1 MNPVSRLGRHFALHW
16 LAWLLSAIGLALLTA
31 DFSGLLGEVLH
42 ERVSR
47 SGIALQLVPVLL
59 LGVVLCAVGIA
70 LDRARLELERAQAE
84 LERAQLLGRT
94 GTWAHADG
102 RFLWSPRALAILG
115 LPAEAAVDFEAL
127 LARVV
132 PEDRARLE
140 RAWRTANAGAR
151 HRAEFSV
158 NDGEGGQRRLL
169 FEGRLEQIG
178 DSGPRLA
185 GIVQDT
191 SEQFRMEGA
200 LRRASRYQR
209 ALLDNFP
216 FMVWLKD
223 RNLRFLA
230 VNRPLAQAG
239 GLSDPDEACGL
250 GDEDLWPSA
259 EAAAYRAEDMDV
271 LASRSPLYSEK
282 RVGDGEQAQWYES
295 WTAPV
300 LDDNGELLGTVGY
313 ARDIGGRKRA
323 EAALARSRDRF
334 AEVGRL
340 QARFIAGEPEDSLY
354 ASLLDLACELSGCA
368 DGFLAEVAHDA
379 AGVAQISLLACRDI
393 DWLGERADLIDIA
406 LRADGAPCA
415 PGQVIAAAGDGPDG
429 RGLLCLAVTRGTR
442 LTGLIGLGVPDG
454 RLGEIALADLQVAV
468 SSFGLILEAG
478 LRERARQRTEADL
491 VRHRDRLA
499 QMVELQMS
507 DTLTAKQSAER
518 AHSARSEFLARVS
531 HELRTPIHAILGFS
545 RLALRDADRMPD
557 GTRHR
562 LDAIRQNGER
572 LLARVDDLLDL
583 SQLQSGALTL
593 NRTCCDIAEIVS
605 DVVSDLRGAAVER
618 RLALRLEGAGHA
630 VPGDADRVRL
640 MQVLTRM
647 LSHALRATPE
657 GGEVVVTVVADHSDG
672 CHGARVSIA
681 DQGGALGEG
690 GLERLFDP
698 FEQVGSS
705 RGHGPDVGLGLAVCR
720 EIMTLHQG
728 WIRAAEVGLPDGR
741 VIGTRLD
748 LWLPAP
754 VDVAVPA

>member
-1 MNPVSRLGRHFALHW
+1 MNSVVRLGRHFALHW
-16 LAWLLSAIGLALLTA
+16 LAWLMSALGLALLVA
-31 DFSGLLGEVLH
+31 DFGTLFGDTLH

-47 SGIALQLVPVLL
+47 TGIALQLVPVLL

-70 LDRARLELERAQAE
+70 LDRARLDLERARAE

-102 RFLWSPRALAILG
+102 RFEWSPRALSILG
-115 LPAEAAVDFEAL
+115 LPADAASDFAAL
-127 LARVV
+127 LAHVA

-151 HRAEFSV
+151 HRAEFSM

-239 GLSDPDEACGL
+239 GLGDPDEACGL
-250 GDEDLWPSA
+250 GDEDLWTSA
-259 EAAAYRAEDMDV
+259 DAAAYRAEDMEV
-271 LASRSPLYSEK
+271 LASRSPHYSEK
-282 RVGDGEQAQWYES
+282 RIGDGEQAQWYES
-295 WTAPV
+295 WSAPV

-313 ARDIGGRKRA
+313 TRDIGGRKRA

-334 AEVGRL
+334 AEIGRL
-340 QARFIAGEPEDSLY
+340 QARFIAGEPEDGLY
-354 ASLLDLACELSGCA
+354 ASLLDLACELSGCS

-379 AGVAQISLLACRDI
+379 GGIAQINLLACRDI
-393 DWLGERADLIDIA
+393 DWLGERAVLFDAA
-406 LRADGAPCA
+406 LRADAAPSVS
-415 PGQVIAAAGDGPDG
+415 GQLVAAGGDGPGG
-429 RGLLCLAVTRGTR
+429 RGLICMAVSRESR
-442 LTGLIGLGVPDG
+442 LTGLIGLGVPEG
-454 RLGEIALADLQVAV
+454 RLDEPVLADLQVAV
-468 SSFGLILEAG
+468 SSFSLILEAG
-478 LRERARQRTEADL
+478 LRERARQRTETDL

-499 QMVELQMS
+499 QMVELQLS
-507 DTLTAKQSAER
+507 DNLSAQQSAER
-518 AHSARSEFLARVS
+518 AHTARNEFLARVS

-545 RLALRDADRMPD
+545 RLALRDADRLPD

-583 SQLQSGALTL
+583 SRLQSGALVL
-593 NRTCCDIAEIVS
+593 NRSSCDIAEIVS
-605 DVVSDLRGAAVER
+605 DAVSDLRGAAVER
-618 RLALRLEGAGHA
+618 RLALRLDGPGQP
-630 VPGDADRVRL
+630 VPGDADRARL
-640 MQVLTRM
+640 MQVLARM

-657 GGEVVVTVVADHSDG
+657 GGEVVVTVAAENSDG
-672 CHGARVSIA
+672 RRGARVSVA

-698 FEQVGSS
+698 FEQVGAF
-705 RGHGPDVGLGLAVCR
+705 RGNGPDIGLGLAVCR
-720 EIMTLHQG
+720 EIMALHQG
-728 WIRAAEVGLPDGR
+728 WIRAAEVALADGR
-741 VIGTRLD
+741 VAGTRLD

-754 VDVAVPA
+754 VDIAIPA